1 MLRVYRTINDELAP
15 IEDITQKG
23 TWISL
28 IAPSEE
34 ELERVH
40 QATGV
45 DPDFLRAPLD
55 EEERSRIESDNG
67 QVLIIMNVPTI
78 CNGESAV
85 LYDTIPLGFIINCD
99 HFITVCLRP
108 NPLLQEMSESRPR
121 TVFTQKRTRLLL
133 QFLFKTATL
142 YLRYLRQIDRLTSD
156 IEAKLHKSMRNEQ
169 LIKLLNL
176 EKSLVYFNT
185 SLRSNEF
192 VMEKLLRSRLVK
204 IDPEAVETSQ
214 ILKMYPEDE
223 ELLEDVIIENK
234 QAMEMCQIYSD
245 ILSGMMDAFAS
256 VISNNMNI
264 IIKFLTAVTIVMS
277 IPPIISGFFGM
288 NVPVPLGHSPWG
300 FSIILALS
308 LGLTTLAALVMAKRK
323 MF

>member
-1 MLRVYRTINDELAP
+1 MA
-15 IEDITQKG
+15 
-23 TWISL
+23 
-28 IAPSEE
+28 
-34 ELERVH
+34 
-40 QATGV
+40 
-45 DPDFLRAPLD
+45 
-55 EEERSRIESDNG
+55 
-67 QVLIIMNVPTI
+67 
-78 CNGESAV
+78 
-85 LYDTIPLGFIINCD
+85 
-99 HFITVCLRP
+99 
-108 NPLLQEMSESRPR
+108 ESRPR
-121 TVFTQKRTRLLL
+121 TMFTQKRTRLLL
-133 QFLFKTATL
+133 QFLFKTATQ

-214 ILKMYPEDE
+214 ILKMYPDDE

-277 IPPIISGFFGM
+277 IPPIVSGFFGM
-288 NVPVPLGHSPWG
+288 NVAIPFAQNPWG
-300 FSIILALS
+300 FGIILAIS
-308 LGLTTLAALVMAKRK
+308 FGLAALAALAMAKRK